1 MSTSSSTSI
10 RSEEVN
16 REAGGWWHA
25 GWDEGWKE
33 EDGHGEESVHP
44 GALSLSALPPATDDL
59 HHAAAVAAALRD
71 QCSECRY
78 SHCAV
83 SRCISLYWLCVLPRQ
98 IFYYS
103 TRIFMTAGVAS
114 PVYATI
120 GAGVVN
126 CAFTVVSVSYDTN
139 KNKNSLHF
147 ILPWQLTIKS
157 NLGH

>member
-1 MSTSSSTSI
+1 
-10 RSEEVN
+10 
-16 REAGGWWHA
+16 
-25 GWDEGWKE
+25 
-33 EDGHGEESVHP
+33 
-44 GALSLSALPPATDDL
+44 
-59 HHAAAVAAALRD
+59 
-71 QCSECRY
+71 
-78 SHCAV
+78 
-83 SRCISLYWLCVLPRQ
+83 
-98 IFYYS
+98 
-103 TRIFMTAGVAS
+103 MTAGVAS